1 MAVRAY
7 RSLLAAAVLCLWVP
21 VAHAQRPTP
30 AEAQQLLATRPDLVA
45 QLRQRIATSG
55 MSADQIRARLRA
67 EGYPEDL
74 LDAYISG
81 QATAADSVPSQD
93 VYSAVQALGIADSA
107 DVASM
112 TSGDR
117 ARFRGDA
124 RGDRYGNGDAS
135 SDAGA
140 DPYADTTSRPR
151 RAAMM
156 PRAPRDTTAPVFGL
170 DVFRRSTSQFQANLA
185 GPVDANYRLG
195 PGDQLV
201 LILTGDVEAA
211 HQMQVTREGFV
222 VIPQVGQLFV
232 SNLTLGEL
240 EELLYSRLGRVYSG
254 VRRGPGA
261 TTRFSV
267 SVAKLRSNQ
276 VFVVGDVAA
285 PGSYQVSSAGTA
297 LTALYAAGGPSDNGS
312 LRRVEIRRGGRTVD
326 TLDVYDYLLRG
337 DASHDPR
344 LQSGDVVFVP
354 VHGAQV
360 AVAGE
365 VVRPAIYELRPGE
378 TLRDLLRSAGGFT
391 ARAARRRVQIE
402 RILPPTQRG
411 EGGRDRVVIDVSS
424 DDLGSDF
431 GPALPLE
438 AGDVVRVFPVSARV
452 RNRITVT
459 GNVWA
464 PGPQGFRPG
473 MSLADAIR
481 LAGGP
486 RPDVYLGQVLVS
498 RLQPDSTRVQL
509 RASLRDTTGA
519 TTGDFRL
526 QEDDEIQVFS
536 VSEFRPERYVA
547 ISGAVRHGGRFPYR
561 EGMTVRDLVL
571 LAGGLE
577 ESAYLKEAEIARLP
591 ETRTGGVTARTFR
604 VPLDSTYL
612 FERTPEGRYAG
623 PPGLPAPAAAAPDVT
638 VKPYD
643 NVLILRQ
650 PDWELQRTVTVAG
663 EVRFPGTYSLLSKNE
678 RLADVIRRAGGLTTD
693 AYADGVYFFRRRSA
707 LGRIGVDLPSVLKNA
722 RARDNLILQD
732 GDSIYV
738 PLFQAVVNVK
748 GAVNSPVAVAYVP
761 GADLDY
767 YVRAA
772 GGPSRKADTK
782 RAYVTQPNGKVES
795 RGRTLGVSRTPDPK
809 AGSTVVVP
817 ERDPNDKKDYVAAAG
832 AVAQVM
838 AGLVAIVAL
847 VLR

>member
-1 MAVRAY
+1 M
-7 RSLLAAAVLCLWVP
+7 
-21 VAHAQRPTP
+21 P
-30 AEAQQLLATRPDLVA
+30 A
-45 QLRQRIATSG
+45 
-55 MSADQIRARLRA
+55 
-67 EGYPEDL
+67 
-74 LDAYISG
+74 
-81 QATAADSVPSQD
+81 SV
-93 VYSAVQALGIADSA
+93 I
-107 DVASM
+107 
-112 TSGDR
+112 
-117 ARFRGDA
+117 
-124 RGDRYGNGDAS
+124 
-135 SDAGA
+135 
-140 DPYADTTSRPR
+140 
-151 RAAMM
+151 
-156 PRAPRDTTAPVFGL
+156 
-170 DVFRRSTSQFQANLA
+170 
-185 GPVDANYRLG
+185 
-195 PGDQLV
+195 
-201 LILTGDVEAA
+201 
-211 HQMQVTREGFV
+211 
-222 VIPQVGQLFV
+222 
-232 SNLTLGEL
+232 
-240 EELLYSRLGRVYSG
+240 
-254 VRRGPGA
+254 
-261 TTRFSV
+261 
-267 SVAKLRSNQ
+267 
-276 VFVVGDVAA
+276 
-285 PGSYQVSSAGTA
+285 QVSSAGTA

-486 RPDVYLGQVLVS
+486 RPDVYHGQVLVS